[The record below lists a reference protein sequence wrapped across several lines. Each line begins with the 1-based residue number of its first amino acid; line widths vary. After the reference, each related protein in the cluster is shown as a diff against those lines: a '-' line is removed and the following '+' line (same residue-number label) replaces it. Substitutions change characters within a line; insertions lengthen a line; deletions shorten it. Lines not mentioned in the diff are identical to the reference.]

1 MMSCDC
7 CSNPAMTIKH
17 SELDSGLYIRTKA
30 ETPDPAI
37 TTSATAYARFQR
49 ELRQY
54 LKLILSEATDIN
66 LEKHPNVQSAYAEM
80 DKRILQHQRAVPAFV
95 QQFLMRQAD
104 AGMAI
109 GMSRIPSG
117 MRVQMFPQMID
128 RQIEEAMVRLQRQS
142 KLSLRTSLRSL
153 LGDGLERGET
163 IRELSGRV
171 QDWAR
176 QNGDIDRQVKWRATR
191 VARTES
197 SRSLNEGQVEAWKE
211 AGLTRMKW
219 QIAPNP
225 CEFCKMMSQ
234 KPHPIA
240 KPFFGQGEVLQTNS
254 GKRLT
259 FDYSAIKSPPLHP
272 NCRCTLLPIISNK

>member
-1 MMSCDC
+1 MTCG
-7 CSNPAMTIKH
+7 CSNIPVMNIKH
-17 SELDSGLYIRTKA
+17 SDLDSGLYIRTKA

-54 LKLILSEATDIN
+54 LKLILTDATEID
-66 LEKHPNVQSAYAEM
+66 LERYPNAQTAYAEM
-80 DKRILQHQRAVPAFV
+80 ERLVLQHQRAIPAFV
-95 QQFLMRQAD
+95 QQFLIRQAT

-109 GMSRIPSG
+109 GMSRIPEG
-117 MRVQMFPQMID
+117 RRVQVFPEVID
-128 RQIEEAMVRLQRQS
+128 RQIEEATVRLQRQA
-142 KLSLRTSLRSL
+142 KQSLRTSLRSL
-153 LGDGLERGET
+153 MGDGLERGET

-171 QDWAR
+171 QDWAK

-197 SRSLNEGQVEAWKE
+197 SRALNEGQVEAWKE

-225 CEFCKMMSQ
+225 CDFCKMMSQ

-240 KPFFGQGEVLQTNS
+240 KPFFGQGEVLQTDT

>member
-1 MMSCDC
+1 MACG
-7 CSNPAMTIKH
+7 CSDIPVMNIKH
-17 SELDSGLYIRTKA
+17 SDLDSGLYIRTKA

-54 LKLILSEATDIN
+54 LKLILTDATNIN
-66 LEKHPNVQSAYAEM
+66 VGQHPNVESAYAEM
-80 DKRILQHQRAVPAFV
+80 QRRVLQHQLAIPQFV

-109 GMSRIPSG
+109 GMSRIPEG
-117 MRVQMFPQMID
+117 RRVQVMPEMID
-128 RQIEEAMVRLQRQS
+128 RQIEEATVRLQRQA
-142 KLSLRTSLRSL
+142 KQSLRTSLRSL
-153 LGDGLERGET
+153 MGDGLERGET

-176 QNGDIDRQVKWRATR
+176 RNGDIDRQVKWRATR

-197 SRSLNEGQVEAWKE
+197 SRALNEGQVEAWKE

-240 KPFFGQGEVLQTNS
+240 KPFFGQGEVLQTDS

>member
-1 MMSCDC
+1 MACG
-7 CSNPAMTIKH
+7 CSDIPVMNIKH
-17 SELDSGLYIRTKA
+17 SDLDSGLYIRTKA

-54 LKLILSEATDIN
+54 LKLILTDATNIN
-66 LEKHPNVQSAYAEM
+66 VGQHPNVESAYAEM
-80 DKRILQHQRAVPAFV
+80 QRRVLQHQIAIPQFV

-109 GMSRIPSG
+109 GMSRIPEG
-117 MRVQMFPQMID
+117 RRVQVMPEMID
-128 RQIEEAMVRLQRQS
+128 RQIEEATVRLQRQA
-142 KLSLRTSLRSL
+142 KQSLRTSLRSL
-153 LGDGLERGET
+153 MGDGLERGET

-171 QDWAR
+171 QDWAK

-197 SRSLNEGQVEAWKE
+197 SRALNEGQVEAWKE

-219 QIAPNP
+219 QIAPTP
-225 CEFCKMMSQ
+225 CEFCRMMSQ

-240 KPFFGQGEVLQTNS
+240 KPFFGQGEVLQTDS